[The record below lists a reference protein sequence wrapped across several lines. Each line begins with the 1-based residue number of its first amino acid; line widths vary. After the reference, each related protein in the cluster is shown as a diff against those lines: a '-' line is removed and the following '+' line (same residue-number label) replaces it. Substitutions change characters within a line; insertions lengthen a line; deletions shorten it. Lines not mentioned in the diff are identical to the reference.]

1 MRDQMRSAALSV
13 MSNIAEGFDRNR
25 NTEFLYFLRV
35 AKASC
40 GEVRSQAYCAFDQ
53 GYVDETGMQ
62 SLMTLTAKAGG
73 AIRNLQR
80 SLEDKVAGTQHPA
93 PGT

>member
-1 MRDQMRSAALSV
+1 
-13 MSNIAEGFDRNR
+13 
-25 NTEFLYFLRV
+25 
-35 AKASC
+35 
-40 GEVRSQAYCAFDQ
+40 
-53 GYVDETGMQ
+53 MQ

-93 PGT
+93 AGT